1 MEPSVRIAWSL
12 LSLWSHLCEYL
23 IVQAPFAPA
32 DHELFVDSV
41 TPSAPVAPLNV
52 TNNDARKAEL
62 QALVHVG
69 YVSIVKVLICS
80 GSHIIKINFIDAAPP
95 PFPTHK

>member
-1 MEPSVRIAWSL
+1 M
-12 LSLWSHLCEYL
+12 SHKTLRMTNGAECKNGMKPMIPTNYVIC

-32 DHELFVDSV
+32 DQELVVSESL

-52 TNNDARKAEL
+52 TNDDVRKAEL

-69 YVSIVKVLICS
+69 CCKLCRPVYQF
-80 GSHIIKINFIDAAPP
+80 IN
-95 PFPTHK
+95 